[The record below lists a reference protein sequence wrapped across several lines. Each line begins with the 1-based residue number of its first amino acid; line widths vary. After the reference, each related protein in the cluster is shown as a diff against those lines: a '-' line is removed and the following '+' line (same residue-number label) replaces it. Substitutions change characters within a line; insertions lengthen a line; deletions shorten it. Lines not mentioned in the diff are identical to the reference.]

1 MAIPLA
7 HSMEP
12 HIDFVCCPDQL
23 VWQPRAAAGAENDIV
38 CAKSGENA
46 LVPPAGMPKFDDVTP
61 GRVELGDDALQPG
74 AAKVKARRE
83 LKEKAAHARTKEVG
97 DMSEVADECVR
108 SAEPFDVS
116 DQFGNFDRVDK
127 FSSSCL
133 PPPPANRGWSGPGIK
148 RGVEFDGPEMVG
160 VMDKPIARGHVRSV
174 KSTAPVPIEPT
185 GTAHIDLR
193 QVETRVL
200 DGKRRSFALPHDP
213 GGMHSRGAAHI
224 LVTLFGPTSFA
235 SGAAL
240 FSCRRVVRGSADA

>member
-12 HIDFVCCPDQL
+12 HIDCVACPAQRA
-23 VWQPRAAAGAENDIV
+23 WRPRAAAGAENDIV

-46 LVPPAGMPKFDDVTP
+46 LVPPAGMPEFDDVTP
-61 GRVELGDDALQPG
+61 GRVELSDDALQPG
-74 AAKVKARRE
+74 VAKVKARRE

-108 SAEPFDVS
+108 SDEPFDVS
-116 DQFGNFDRVDK
+116 DQFRNFDRVNK
-127 FSSSCL
+127 FSSSRL
-133 PPPPANRGWSGPGIK
+133 PPPPAHRGWSGPGIK
-148 RGVEFDGPEMVG
+148 RGSEFPGSEKVG
-160 VMDKPIARGHVRSV
+160 VMDEPIAGGHVRSV

-200 DGKRRSFALPHDP
+200 DGKRPGFAVPRDP

-240 FSCRRVVRGSADA
+240 FSCRRVVRGSPDA